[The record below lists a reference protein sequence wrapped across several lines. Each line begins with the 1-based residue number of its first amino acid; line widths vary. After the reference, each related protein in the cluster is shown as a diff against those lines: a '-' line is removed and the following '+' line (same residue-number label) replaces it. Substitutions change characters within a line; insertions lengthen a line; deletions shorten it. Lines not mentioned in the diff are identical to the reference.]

1 MAALLG
7 RQRIPTGLR
16 LWLEEESLRLTL
28 MGWRI
33 KDVLAYVNQRL
44 EEGSPDKVFGADSIR
59 GITLTIGDC
68 RKALKRA
75 LLKSSSLSAVEMR
88 QVDSLRCE
96 ELFRSLAMRAHAGDA
111 AAAEAAIR
119 VLEMRAR
126 INGYAGQLSDE
137 VGREWQCSGRRK
149 VGVRSSANLPRP
161 ARPDSEGS
169 RPIVRPLVQG
179 TRVTRLP

>member
-59 GITLTIGDC
+59 GIT
-68 RKALKRA
+68 
-75 LLKSSSLSAVEMR
+75 S
-88 QVDSLRCE
+88 
-96 ELFRSLAMRAHAGDA
+96 
-111 AAAEAAIR
+111 
-119 VLEMRAR
+119 
-126 INGYAGQLSDE
+126 
-137 VGREWQCSGRRK
+137 
-149 VGVRSSANLPRP
+149 
-161 ARPDSEGS
+161 
-169 RPIVRPLVQG
+169 
-179 TRVTRLP
+179 